1 MKAVRLTLLVC
12 CLLMVN
18 IGYCEELTPEK
29 KAAIRELLQ
38 VTGALQM
45 EEMFG
50 SAFAQQMIE
59 LLQQLNPGIDPKSF
73 DIIKQESATF
83 IHEEL
88 VEKESLYP
96 FLYPIYHRHLTLQET
111 KGLIQFYQTPLGQKA
126 IRIIPKMMQEGMQ
139 AGERWGQS
147 IAPKL
152 EKRILNRFKEAGI
165 ELH

>member
-1 MKAVRLTLLVC
+1 MRSLVLVLSLSC
-12 CLLMVN
+12 FMVAN
-18 IGYCEELTPEK
+18 ASFSEELTPEK
-29 KAAIRELLQ
+29 KAAIRQLLQ

-59 LLQQLNPGIDPKSF
+59 LLQQLKPGIDPKSF

-96 FLYPIYHRHLTLQET
+96 FLYPIYHRYLTLQET

-152 EKRILNRFKEAGI
+152 EKRILYRFKEAGI
-165 ELH
+165 ELQ